1 MAKLKDGFQGECAIV
16 LPGTVVRQME
26 SDPFCRNLHVTDI
39 GYYPTARYHFRERR
53 EPISQYILIYCTRG
67 AGWYE
72 LAGKRYSV
80 GSDQLFILPAEKP
93 HAYGADLD
101 DPWTIYW
108 VHFKGE
114 MAGIF
119 AEGFSTPFSIP
130 SGDDS
135 RISTRLGVFEEIY
148 RTLKNGYSSDNLSYS
163 AAALYYF
170 LGSIKYLG
178 KYRKSHETHEGERD
192 IVETAIHF
200 MRENL
205 SKRLTLADIA
215 RHVNYSPSHFSAVF
229 SRRTG
234 YAPVYYFNQLKI
246 QAARRMIREGRFN
259 FTQIAA
265 RLGFQSVHYFS
276 RRFHIATGMSP
287 SEYERSVKM
296 LSEGAAPLT
305 DDCANN
311 VDDCIFP
318 FPPSPLTIESDSKHN
333 SLPHH

>member
-246 QAARRMIREGRFN
+246 QQASTYLDFTDLKI
-259 FTQIAA
+259 TQICP
-265 RLGFQSVHYFS
+265 RLGIDDPYYFS
-276 RRFHIATGMSP
+276 RLFRKHMGMSP
-287 SEYERSVKM
+287 SDYKKYKK
-296 LSEGAAPLT
+296 G
-305 DDCANN
+305 
-311 VDDCIFP
+311 
-318 FPPSPLTIESDSKHN
+318 
-333 SLPHH
+333 

>member
-119 AEGFSTPFSIP
+119 AEGYSTPFSIP

-246 QAARRMIREGRFN
+246 QQASTYLDFTDLKI
-259 FTQIAA
+259 TQICP
-265 RLGFQSVHYFS
+265 RLGIDDPYYFS
-276 RRFHIATGMSP
+276 RLFRKHMGMSP
-287 SEYERSVKM
+287 SDYKKYKK
-296 LSEGAAPLT
+296 G
-305 DDCANN
+305 
-311 VDDCIFP
+311 
-318 FPPSPLTIESDSKHN
+318 
-333 SLPHH
+333 

>member
-229 SRRTG
+229 SQRTG
-234 YAPVYYFNQLKI
+234 YAPVNYFNQLKI
-246 QAARRMIREGRFN
+246 QQASTYLDFTDMKI
-259 FTQIAA
+259 TQICP
-265 RLGFQSVHYFS
+265 RLGIDDPYYFS
-276 RRFHIATGMSP
+276 RLFRKHMGMSP
-287 SEYERSVKM
+287 SDYKKYKK
-296 LSEGAAPLT
+296 G
-305 DDCANN
+305 
-311 VDDCIFP
+311 
-318 FPPSPLTIESDSKHN
+318 
-333 SLPHH
+333 

>member
-234 YAPVYYFNQLKI
+234 YAPVNYFNQLKI
-246 QAARRMIREGRFN
+246 QQASTYLDFTDMKI
-259 FTQIAA
+259 TQICP
-265 RLGFQSVHYFS
+265 RLGIDDPYYFS
-276 RRFHIATGMSP
+276 RLFRKHMGMSP
-287 SEYERSVKM
+287 SDYKKYKK
-296 LSEGAAPLT
+296 G
-305 DDCANN
+305 
-311 VDDCIFP
+311 
-318 FPPSPLTIESDSKHN
+318 
-333 SLPHH
+333 

>member
-101 DPWTIYW
+101 DPGTIYW

-246 QAARRMIREGRFN
+246 QQASTYLDFTDLKI
-259 FTQIAA
+259 TQICP
-265 RLGFQSVHYFS
+265 RLGIDDPYYFS
-276 RRFHIATGMSP
+276 RLFRKHMGMSP
-287 SEYERSVKM
+287 SDYKKYKK
-296 LSEGAAPLT
+296 G
-305 DDCANN
+305 
-311 VDDCIFP
+311 
-318 FPPSPLTIESDSKHN
+318 
-333 SLPHH
+333 

>member
-246 QAARRMIREGRFN
+246 QQASTYLDITDLKI
-259 FTQIAA
+259 TQICP
-265 RLGFQSVHYFS
+265 RLGIDDPYYFS
-276 RRFHIATGMSP
+276 RLFRKHMGMSP
-287 SEYERSVKM
+287 SDYKKYKK
-296 LSEGAAPLT
+296 G
-305 DDCANN
+305 
-311 VDDCIFP
+311 
-318 FPPSPLTIESDSKHN
+318 
-333 SLPHH
+333 

>member
-170 LGSIKYLG
+170 LGSMKYLG

-246 QAARRMIREGRFN
+246 QQASTYLDFTDLKI
-259 FTQIAA
+259 TQICP
-265 RLGFQSVHYFS
+265 RLGIDDPYYFS
-276 RRFHIATGMSP
+276 RLFRKHMGMSP
-287 SEYERSVKM
+287 SDYKKYKK
-296 LSEGAAPLT
+296 G
-305 DDCANN
+305 
-311 VDDCIFP
+311 
-318 FPPSPLTIESDSKHN
+318 
-333 SLPHH
+333 

>member
-1 MAKLKDGFQGECAIV
+1 MIRQG
-16 LPGTVVRQME
+16 
-26 SDPFCRNLHVTDI
+26 
-39 GYYPTARYHFRERR
+39 

-246 QAARRMIREGRFN
+246 QQASTYLDFTDLKI
-259 FTQIAA
+259 TQICP
-265 RLGFQSVHYFS
+265 RLGIDDPYYFS
-276 RRFHIATGMSP
+276 RLFRKHMGMSP
-287 SEYERSVKM
+287 SDYKKYKK
-296 LSEGAAPLT
+296 G
-305 DDCANN
+305 
-311 VDDCIFP
+311 
-318 FPPSPLTIESDSKHN
+318 
-333 SLPHH
+333 

>member
-53 EPISQYILIYCTRG
+53 EPISQYILTYCTRG

-246 QAARRMIREGRFN
+246 QQASTYLDFTDLKI
-259 FTQIAA
+259 TQICP
-265 RLGFQSVHYFS
+265 RLGIDDPYYFS
-276 RRFHIATGMSP
+276 RLFRKHMGMSP
-287 SEYERSVKM
+287 SDYKKYKK
-296 LSEGAAPLT
+296 G
-305 DDCANN
+305 
-311 VDDCIFP
+311 
-318 FPPSPLTIESDSKHN
+318 
-333 SLPHH
+333 